1 MSAPAIKPTRIFAG
15 GAYYKTSV
23 KNFKGGLFRT
33 TPESGQWEALTR
45 GLPENPE
52 SRIVKFHPTEPD
64 VVYAGTQDGVYRSL
78 NGGDTWERLGFPDK
92 GAIVWS
98 LAFHPGNPKTMY
110 AGLAPVGVYRSDDG
124 GNTWRKLKNA
134 TTPEYCPMSFPT
146 RTIGIAVDP
155 LRPDDIYVA
164 LEVSGVIHSRDGGET
179 WTDVT
184 APLIKLSE
192 DFPHLKSRI
201 ESDTDASGMLDSHAI
216 IMSSAT
222 PGRAVLGVRM
232 GLFRTDDHGASWH
245 DMRVGK
251 DSPLTYCRCVVTS
264 PHNPAT
270 LYAGLSASSRGK
282 DGSLYRSD
290 DSGANWRRYD
300 HGVTAHA
307 TIMSCDVH
315 RKDPSRVYCVSRCGE
330 VFGTED
336 DGKSWQTYKLPDGV
350 EDVYSVT
357 CG

>member
-1 MSAPAIKPTRIFAG
+1 MTTTKPTRVFAG
-15 GAYYKTSV
+15 GAYFNL
-23 KNFKGGLFRT
+23 KNGKVYKGGLFRT

-52 SRIVKFHPTEPD
+52 ARIVKFHPTEPD
-64 VVYAGTQDGVYRSL
+64 VVYAGTQDGPYRSL
-78 NGGDTWERLGFPDK
+78 NGGDTWERLGFPEK
-92 GAIVWS
+92 GAVVWS
-98 LAFHPGNPKTMY
+98 MAFHPTNAKIIY

-124 GNTWRKLKNA
+124 GDTWKKLVNA
-134 TTPEYCPMSFPT
+134 KTPEYCPMGFPT

-155 LRPDDIYVA
+155 LNPDHVYVA

-179 WTDVT
+179 WTDVST
-184 APLIKLSE
+184 PLIKLSE
-192 DFPHLKSRI
+192 DFPHLKSRLD
-201 ESDTDASGMLDSHAI
+201 SSTDASGMLDSHAI
-216 IMSSAT
+216 IMSAAT

-232 GLFRTDDHGASWH
+232 GLFSTDDHGASWQ

-251 DSPLTYCRCVVTS
+251 DSPLTYCRTVMAS

-270 LYAGLSASSRGK
+270 WFAGLSVSSRGK

-290 DSGANWRRYD
+290 DSGNSWRRYD
-300 HGVTAHA
+300 HDVTAHA
-307 TIMSCDVH
+307 TMMSVDQH
-315 RKDPSRVYCVSRCGE
+315 RHDPARVYCVSRCGE

-336 DGKSWQTYKLPDGV
+336 DGTSWSTYKLPQDV
-350 EDVYSVT
+350 EDVYTVA